1 MVINSLNIIRWETWR
16 WSRTSNCPYISQSSH
31 FSYKLLTSKLQNTN
45 LCCASH
51 KWDKIFRNGLQQMV
65 QLITTIQINSTWSYK
80 ECFIQNKMRTLP
92 RNGLKELWTTNLNTD
107 KMSVQMS
114 RSSNQIAI
122 RMFIEKNVY
131 WDSTIHKKSK
141 QNAIWSNSDYFNKV
155 HF

>member
-1 MVINSLNIIRWETWR
+1 
-16 WSRTSNCPYISQSSH
+16 
-31 FSYKLLTSKLQNTN
+31 
-45 LCCASH
+45 
-51 KWDKIFRNGLQQMV
+51 
-65 QLITTIQINSTWSYK
+65 
-80 ECFIQNKMRTLP
+80 MRTLP

-107 KMSVQMS
+107 KMSVQMT